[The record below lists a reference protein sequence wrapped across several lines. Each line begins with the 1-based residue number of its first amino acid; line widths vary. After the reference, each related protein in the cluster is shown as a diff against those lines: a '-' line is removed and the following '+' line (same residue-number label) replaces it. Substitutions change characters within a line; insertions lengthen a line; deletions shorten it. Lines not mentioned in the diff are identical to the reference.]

1 VAVEEAYAYLNGV
14 YANDPQ
20 QTPPQAVVL
29 VADGAVSCSQSAS
42 ATEAAIAAAYNQSPN
57 SIPTYVVGINI
68 SAFND
73 DEMNAFAQ
81 AGGTALPGAVSFYQ
95 TTDGQALQ
103 AAMNTIIAD
112 AQSCDVILDPPP
124 FGADLIGVTLNG
136 TTVGEITDCTT
147 ESGYYFPDAP
157 DLGRIELCG
166 AACDEL
172 KLSGDV
178 NVAYMCPGGG

>member
-1 VAVEEAYAYLNGV
+1 MMIMMYAATV
-14 YANDPQ
+14 RASR
-20 QTPPQAVVL
+20 TRSS
-29 VADGAVSCSQSAS
+29 GAKLDFCSRRAAQSAA
-42 ATEAAIAAAYNQSPN
+42 ATEATIAAAYNQSPN

-81 AGGTALPGAVSFYQ
+81 AGGTALPGAVNFYQ

-103 AAMNTIIAD
+103 AAMSAIISD

-124 FGADLIGVTLNG
+124 FGADLIDVTLNG
-136 TTVGEITDCTT
+136 ATVEAITDCVT
-147 ESGYYFPDAP
+147 ESGYYFPDAL
-157 DLGRIELCG
+157 DLGRLEVCG

-172 KLSGDV
+172 KLAGQI
-178 NVAYMCPGGG
+178 NVAYTCPGGG